1 MSYYD
6 IDAILTDA
14 QKVPC
19 IFEITIPGLGYLEGN
34 SNTDIKQGTRVELP
48 LWLGEMLGVSQR
60 LGTMTNVVSL
70 DLPTALAPRIQNALK
85 ADPRTVDLR
94 ALASHYYSLGER
106 ILGLL
111 EEDELVDILTEAL
124 WNWSGAELVAGIQAF
139 KKRAAEIADHAHNP
153 TGAIGGGGGD
163 FLKGLDENER
173 HRESIATPPG
183 KDLLNYLQSS
193 EQHMRVRRRSNSF

>member
-70 DLPTALAPRIQNALK
+70 DLPTALGPRIQNALK
-85 ADPRTVDLR
+85 ADPISVDLR
-94 ALASHYYSLGER
+94 CLASHFYSLGER

-111 EEDELVDILTEAL
+111 EEDELVDILTET
-124 WNWSGAELVAGIQAF
+124 F

-153 TGAIGGGGGD
+153 AGAIGGGGSD

-173 HRESIATPPG
+173 HLFRTAHESAKAIKQFLA
-183 KDLLNYLQSS
+183 DRN
-193 EQHMRVRRRSNSF
+193 SNKK